1 MKSVKKDE
9 EIEHRIE
16 MEIVV
21 DAYDEGERATGWQCY
36 LQDNLAFPFKA
47 KCVKIRRSSPL
58 EKKEVVEVVEMAM
71 EAECEHEMFVEIIWQ
86 GRKLIVPLSQL
97 EGLDIDEETHQAIGD
112 WHYWIARGY
121 EF

>member
-1 MKSVKKDE
+1 MPLHLGATTETPKEPE
-9 EIEHRIE
+9 E
-16 MEIVV
+16 
-21 DAYDEGERATGWQCY
+21 
-36 LQDNLAFPFKA
+36 
-47 KCVKIRRSSPL
+47 
-58 EKKEVVEVVEMAM
+58 VEVSGLLPED
-71 EAECEHEMFVEIIWQ
+71 ECRHEMFVEIIWQ